1 MTNAK
6 HEREYF
12 VGASHVRAPL
22 GTRHWLEE
30 VEIESF
36 QDKVSVLSYLTEP
49 EVKKSLLYQ
58 LIVFANRDQ
67 LREPGSSS
75 NKELFYSLT
84 TNFIHKIQ

>member
-22 GTRHWLEE
+22 EKRHWLEE

-36 QDKVSVLSYLTEP
+36 QDKVSVVSYLTEP
-49 EVKKSLLYQ
+49 EVKKKLAVSIDRFRQ
-58 LIVFANRDQ
+58 SQPVEKAWIEQ
-67 LREPGSSS
+67 
-75 NKELFYSLT
+75 
-84 TNFIHKIQ
+84 